1 MQSSR
6 VTQEI
11 SGDKARQLRRMRR
24 VLQIWATG
32 MILGGSFFGIN
43 LALRG
48 DWFMT
53 AVEAQLVLTAV
64 LAFWLARHDQPRYAA
79 LAMMASLFFT
89 LCVVCGTQDLATSK
103 VPRTSHIF
111 FLAMGMATFLMF
123 KGEGWSLRH
132 GLTLISFSAFLFFA
146 SSSTGWPQGEPV
158 PDTLRGPW
166 AWGINV
172 FGLVVLYA
180 LLVVMQSSMVERHS
194 LSIDLRNAL
203 ANRQFVL
210 YYQPQVGAEGQ
221 VIGAEALL
229 RWPLPEHGMVS
240 PAEFIPLAEQSGLI
254 LPLGEWVL
262 ETACKTLVRWAGAPH
277 TAHLTLAVNVSARQ
291 MAQPDYVE
299 QVVHVL
305 NASGANPKRLKL
317 ELTESSLV
325 HDVEDTVVKM
335 TALKALGVQFA
346 MDDFGTGY
354 SSLNY
359 LKRLPLDQLKIDQS
373 FVRDV
378 LTDPNDAA
386 IAQTVVTLGQ
396 TLGLD
401 VIAEGV
407 ETVRQQQFLRE
418 IGCHSIQGYLVSR
431 PLPLAEFEAFLQA
444 YGENAVAPPA
454 KVA

>member
-1 MQSSR
+1 MQSLRGTKES
-6 VTQEI
+6 

-32 MILGGSFFGIN
+32 MVLGGSFFGIN

-64 LAFWLARHDQPRYAA
+64 LAFWLARHDRPRYAA
-79 LAMMASLFFT
+79 LAMMVSLFFT
-89 LCVVCGTQDLATSK
+89 LCVVCGTQDLATAK

-123 KGEGWSLRH
+123 KGEGWWLRH
-132 GLTLISFSAFLFFA
+132 GLTLISFSAFVYFA

-180 LLVVMQSSMVERHS
+180 LLVVMQSNLVEQHS
-194 LSIDLRNAL
+194 LSVDLRNAL

-210 YYQPQVGAEGQ
+210 HFQPQVGAQGQ
-221 VIGAEALL
+221 IVGAEALL
-229 RWPLPEHGMVS
+229 RWQLPEHGMIS

-254 LPLGEWVL
+254 LPLGQWVL
-262 ETACKTLVRWAGAPH
+262 DTACRTLVTWAGAPH
-277 TAHLTLAVNVSARQ
+277 TADLTLAVNVSAQ
-291 MAQPDYVE
+291 QLAHPNYVD
-299 QVVHVL
+299 QVIKTL
-305 NASGANPKRLKL
+305 RATGANPERLKL
-317 ELTESSLV
+317 ELTESTLV
-325 HDVEDTVVKM
+325 QDVEDTVVKM
-335 TALKALGVQFA
+335 TALKAIGVQFA

-386 IAQTVVTLGQ
+386 IARTVVALGQ
-396 TLGLD
+396 TLGLE
-401 VIAEGV
+401 VMAEGV
-407 ETVRQQQFLRE
+407 ETLRQQQFLSE
-418 IGCHSIQGYLVSR
+418 IGCHCFQGYLISR
-431 PLPLAEFEAFLQA
+431 PLPAPEFDAFLTA
-444 YGENAVAPPA
+444 YSAG
-454 KVA
+454 